1 VAAEAVTA
9 QLSQELPV
17 PGVLEDLLFITGPV
31 TAVAV
36 AVPAMVITALMEA
49 QLLLTLHLPA
59 AAAAM
64 VLLHTRRGFKLARRA
79 KTFLELTGS
88 EAAAAA
94 AWVFIKA
101 AGFTTR
107 GLEPRP
113 AATAA
118 GVQDLGK
125 HRWALLPPARLP
137 GLRIRAAAAAAA
149 VTTLLVVLLHRALA
163 ARLVTAVLE

>member
-1 VAAEAVTA
+1 VAAEVVAA

-17 PGVLEDLLFITGPV
+17 PEVLEDLLFITGPV
-31 TAVAV
+31 TAVA
-36 AVPAMVITALMEA
+36 AVVPVTVTTVLMEA
-49 QLLLTLHLPA
+49 RLLLTPHLPA
-59 AAAAM
+59 VAAAM
-64 VLLHTRRGFKLARRA
+64 ALLHTRRGFKLARRA
-79 KTFLELTGS
+79 KMFLELTGS
-88 EAAAAA
+88 AAAAAA

-107 GLEPRP
+107 GLEPQP

-137 GLRIRAAAAAAA
+137 GLRIRAAEAAAV
-149 VTTLLVVLLHRALA
+149 VTTLLVVLLHRAWA
-163 ARLVTAVLE
+163 ALSVTAVLE